1 MAKNVRKTSF
11 TYFFILLDNNSVKKP
26 FKGGDGLAA
35 VKIPGGEL
43 PWEIDID
50 FIFHPD
56 VRNMSLIINF
66 KPF

>member
-1 MAKNVRKTSF
+1 M
-11 TYFFILLDNNSVKKP
+11 
-26 FKGGDGLAA
+26 KGGDGLAA

-56 VRNMSLIINF
+56 VRKILLLIILKLF
-66 KPF
+66 LKCDKVMSWSISGRGVI

>member
-1 MAKNVRKTSF
+1 MCE
-11 TYFFILLDNNSVKKP
+11 KP
-26 FKGGDGLAA
+26 LTGGDGLAA

-56 VRNMSLIINF
+56 VRKMSLLIIF
-66 KPF
+66 KPLEHCTNL